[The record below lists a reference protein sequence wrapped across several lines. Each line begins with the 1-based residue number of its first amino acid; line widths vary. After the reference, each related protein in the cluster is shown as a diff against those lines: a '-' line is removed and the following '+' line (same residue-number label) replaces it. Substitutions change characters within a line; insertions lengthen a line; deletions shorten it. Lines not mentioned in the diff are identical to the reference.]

1 MVYLYIMTKNTA
13 IRITKK
19 PTVRLTANQKALVIG
34 VSGYPAPI
42 TKLPAVAADVRAM
55 SKLLSSKNGAF
66 SSTGVTVLTDKEATR
81 DSALK
86 ALRAAFTGAK
96 ADDTIFVYMAGHGGV
111 EADGYYFAPYD
122 ARGDRLAES
131 GVSLAEIKRL
141 FDRTASR
148 RVFLWLDFCHS
159 GGILARGEAA
169 DDVSVIRRSIGVVS
183 GHGKIIVAACTPTQ
197 SAYENSK
204 LGHGLFTHAL
214 LRGLRGE
221 AKNAQGEVTASSL
234 YDFIDLQVTHPNQ
247 QPTFFG
253 EMSGRIV
260 LMEYPDRA
268 VAPAGGRVKTATPK
282 TPVKAPSVGSIST
295 SGDLVL
301 LDGRVYKARSV
312 SEQNDG
318 SVVLQVV
325 HKDAEEEAALRGLRS
340 DRFSNQRSVSFAF
353 QNLSFTAQVSE
364 VSALTVGVKPAW
376 SITLKPANSNNN
388 YSSDFGYNNLS
399 VEELVKMRA
408 QFLLLGTKPEGSGA
422 REDTMLLHFVQG
434 PLKDLGVEEAV
445 FTTLGK
451 QHRLHS
457 ADFLRRARLWALYY
471 LKAGRICDDVLEL
484 KLGPVRAG
492 KMTVQFRGT
501 RKSRFTGEV
510 PRGVLVKGDCS
521 LK

>member
-1 MVYLYIMTKNTA
+1 MA
-13 IRITKK
+13 
-19 PTVRLTANQKALVIG
+19 RLPAPQTTQKAVPRAAARQRALVVG

-42 TKLPAVAADVRAM
+42 TILPAVASDVRAM
-55 SKLLSSKNGAF
+55 AKLLASKNGVF
-66 SSTGVTVLTDKEATR
+66 LSTGVTVLTEKQATR
-81 DSALK
+81 DSVLK

-111 EADGYYFAPYD
+111 EGDGYYFAPYD
-122 ARGDRLAES
+122 AVGGHLAES

-159 GGILARGEAA
+159 GGILARGGTA

-197 SAYENSK
+197 SAYEDSK

-214 LRGLRGE
+214 LRGLKGE
-221 AKNAQGEVTASSL
+221 AKSAQGEVTASSL
-234 YDFIDLQVTHPNQ
+234 YDFIDHQVKHPKQ

-268 VAPAGGRVKTATPK
+268 VATAGSKTKPATTKIPAGV
-282 TPVKAPSVGSIST
+282 PSAGSVST
-295 SGDLVL
+295 SGDLLL
-301 LDGRVYKARSV
+301 LDGRVYQARSV

-325 HKDAEEEAALRGLRS
+325 AKDPEEEAALRGLRS
-340 DRFSNQRSVSFAF
+340 GRSFHSRTVSFAF
-353 QNLSFTAQVSE
+353 RNLSFTGQVGE
-364 VSALTVGVKPAW
+364 VSSVTAGVKPAW
-376 SITLKPANSNNN
+376 SITLKPSDNHNN
-388 YSSDFGYNNLS
+388 YPSDFGYNNLS
-399 VEELVKMRA
+399 VEDLVGMRA
-408 QFLLLGTKPEGSGA
+408 RLLLLGTKPEGSGA
-422 REDTMLLHFVQG
+422 WGETMLLHSVQG
-434 PLKDLGVEEAV
+434 PLRELGIDEAI
-445 FTTLGK
+445 FTRLGK
-451 QHRLHS
+451 QQRTHT

-471 LKAGRICDDVLEL
+471 LKAGKICDDVLEL
-484 KLGPVRAG
+484 KLGPVRAE
-492 KMTVQFRGT
+492 KMAVQFRGT
-501 RKSRFTGEV
+501 RKSRFTGEAPHEV
-510 PRGVLVKGDCS
+510 VVKGDCS